1 MKLLQSVLAVGCV
14 SVLMTVGCSS
24 VPADENAEPSGES
37 AGEASGDP
45 AIEEGTADE
54 TTESSSQAIAYSTGW
69 HHVCWS
75 EAGLYRYQVPPPEAC
90 LSLWKRFGQGHRVY
104 VDGFIT
110 MCGYTWAKVRD
121 SYGNSGR
128 IKRAALCPGW

>member
-1 MKLLQSVLAVGCV
+1 MKLFQSVLVAGCV
-14 SVLMTVGCSS
+14 SALVTVGCAM
-24 VPADENAEPSGES
+24 PADESAEPATDPSS
-37 AGEASGDP
+37 EASSDP
-45 AIEEGTADE
+45 IEEGSGDE

-75 EAGLYRYQVPPPEAC
+75 EAGLYRYQVPPPEYC
-90 LSLWKRFGQGHRVY
+90 SSLWKRFGQGHRVY
-104 VDGFIT
+104 VDGFYT
-110 MCGYTWAKVRD
+110 GCGYTWAKVRD